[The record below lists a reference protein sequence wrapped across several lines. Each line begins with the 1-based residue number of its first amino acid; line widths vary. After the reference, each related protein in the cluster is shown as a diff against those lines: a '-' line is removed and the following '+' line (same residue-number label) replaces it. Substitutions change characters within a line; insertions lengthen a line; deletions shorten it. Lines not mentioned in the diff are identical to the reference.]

1 MTDYALGLVS
11 KTQEAIPMHESSKAM
26 QSDARRTKTSVA
38 HSMIGIFLWFVL
50 AEPANANDGD
60 PVAIRYWPGGCS
72 SIESMWDFH
81 VAIGVDAG
89 NRAAL
94 PRLADVEFVDDFWA
108 ASGSDSLV
116 LDRRPNEPSAMLKP
130 ASECPNPSRNAIRFS
145 RVALKN
151 EATQKT
157 VFVNVLFV
165 DGVSILDSNKNSV
178 GDLLAILK
186 VVKDLPKEI
195 QTVDAFLIDDA
206 IADPASFETL
216 QGLLN
221 PRVMVLR
228 SAVKFDKVGD
238 ALVENI
244 GHNTLS
250 VSRSEQTSTSKWV
263 KLSEN
268 PWSMDAA
275 LGELFDKKEA
285 ACKAS
290 RAVFKEL
297 SVNQLNFRPSNG
309 THTPRWN
316 TEHMMGRELLFF
328 SQIYHAVDPSIPILD
343 LNPKQMPPDYRPAHE
358 DWTGLEESM
367 QMERVEFFTRR
378 FAYLLNGMDL
388 SKTAKGSAFWTPKAL
403 LKQME
408 AHYKEHTANV
418 VKKKDL
424 PDWPKN

>member
-1 MTDYALGLVS
+1 M
-11 KTQEAIPMHESSKAM
+11 
-26 QSDARRTKTSVA
+26 
-38 HSMIGIFLWFVL
+38 
-50 AEPANANDGD
+50 
-60 PVAIRYWPGGCS
+60 
-72 SIESMWDFH
+72 
-81 VAIGVDAG
+81 
-89 NRAAL
+89 
-94 PRLADVEFVDDFWA
+94 
-108 ASGSDSLV
+108 
-116 LDRRPNEPSAMLKP
+116 
-130 ASECPNPSRNAIRFS
+130 
-145 RVALKN
+145 
-151 EATQKT
+151 
-157 VFVNVLFV
+157 
-165 DGVSILDSNKNSV
+165 
-178 GDLLAILK
+178 
-186 VVKDLPKEI
+186 
-195 QTVDAFLIDDA
+195 DAFLIDDA

-216 QGLLN
+216 RGILK

-238 ALVENI
+238 ALVEAI

-250 VSRSEQTSTSKWV
+250 VSRSEPTSTSKWV

-275 LGELFDKKEA
+275 LGDLFDKKEA
-285 ACKAS
+285 ASKSS

-328 SQIYHAVDPSIPILD
+328 SQIYHAMDSSIPILD

-367 QMERVEFFTRR
+367 QMERVESFTRR

-388 SKTAKGSAFWTPKAL
+388 NKTAKGSAFWTPKAL

-408 AHYKEHTANV
+408 AHYKEHTAKV

-424 PDWPKN
+424 PDWPKD

>member
-1 MTDYALGLVS
+1 MNEPSMT
-11 KTQEAIPMHESSKAM
+11 KQN
-26 QSDARRTKTSVA
+26 DARRIMISVA
-38 HSMIGIFLWFVL
+38 HSMLGIFLLFVL

-60 PVAIRYWPGGCS
+60 PVAIRYWPGGCF
-72 SIESMWDFH
+72 SIESMWNIH
-81 VAIGVDAG
+81 VAIGVDSG

-94 PRLADVEFVDDFWA
+94 PRSADVEFVDDFWA

-116 LDRRPNEPSAMLKP
+116 LDRKPNEPSAMLKP
-130 ASECPNPSRNAIRFS
+130 TSESPNPSRNAIRFA

-151 EATQKT
+151 DVTHKT
-157 VFVNVLFV
+157 LFVTVLFV
-165 DGVSILDSNKNSV
+165 DGVTILDSNKNSV

-186 VVKDLPKEI
+186 EVKDLPKEM
-195 QTVDAFLIDDA
+195 QTIDAFLIDDA

-216 QGLLN
+216 RGIFK

-238 ALVENI
+238 AFVEPI

-250 VSRSEQTSTSKWV
+250 VSRSEPTSTSKWV
-263 KLSEN
+263 KLSEIR
-268 PWSMDAA
+268 WSMDAA
-275 LGELFDKKEA
+275 LGDLFEKKEA
-285 ACKAS
+285 ACKSS

-328 SQIYHAVDPSIPILD
+328 SQIYHALDSSIAILD

-367 QMERVEFFTRR
+367 QMERVESFTRR

-388 SKTAKGSAFWTPKAL
+388 NKTAKGSSFWTPKAL

-424 PDWPKN
+424 SDWPKD

>member
-1 MTDYALGLVS
+1 MTDYVLGLVR
-11 KTQEAIPMHESSKAM
+11 KIQEAIQMNEPSMTQ
-26 QSDARRTKTSVA
+26 QSDARRSMISVA
-38 HSMIGIFLWFVL
+38 HSMLWIFLLFVL
-50 AEPANANDGD
+50 AEPANADDGD

-72 SIESMWDFH
+72 SIESMWNFH

-116 LDRRPNEPSAMLKP
+116 LDRRPNEPNAILKP
-130 ASECPNPSRNAIRFS
+130 LSECPNPSRNAIRFS
-145 RVALKN
+145 RVALRN

-157 VFVNVLFV
+157 LFVNVLFV

-178 GDLLAILK
+178 GELLAILK

-195 QTVDAFLIDDA
+195 QTIDAFLIDDA

-216 QGLLN
+216 RGLLK

-228 SAVKFDKVGD
+228 NAVKFDKVGD

-250 VSRSEQTSTSKWV
+250 VSRSEPTSKSKWV

-285 ACKAS
+285 ACKSS

-328 SQIYHAVDPSIPILD
+328 SQIYHAMDSSIPILD

-367 QMERVEFFTRR
+367 QMERVESFTRR

-388 SKTAKGSAFWTPKAL
+388 NKTAKGSDFWTPKAL

-424 PDWPKN
+424 PDWPKD

>member
-1 MTDYALGLVS
+1 MNES
-11 KTQEAIPMHESSKAM
+11 PMAK
-26 QSDARRTKTSVA
+26 QSDARRTMISVA
-38 HSMIGIFLWFVL
+38 HSMLGIFLLFVL

-72 SIESMWDFH
+72 SIESMWNIH

-116 LDRRPNEPSAMLKP
+116 LDRKPNEPNAMLKP
-130 ASECPNPSRNAIRFS
+130 RSECPNPSRNAIRFA
-145 RVALKN
+145 RVALEN

-157 VFVNVLFV
+157 LFVNVLFV
-165 DGVSILDSNKNSV
+165 DGVTILDSNKNSV

-186 VVKDLPKEI
+186 EVKDLPKQM
-195 QTVDAFLIDDA
+195 QTIDAFLIDDA

-216 QGLLN
+216 RGILK
-221 PRVMVLR
+221 PRLMVLR

-238 ALVENI
+238 ALVEAI

-250 VSRSEQTSTSKWV
+250 VSRSEPTSTSKWV

-275 LGELFDKKEA
+275 LGDLFDKKEA
-285 ACKAS
+285 ACKSS

-328 SQIYHAVDPSIPILD
+328 SQIYHAMDSSIPILD

-367 QMERVEFFTRR
+367 QMERVESFTRR

-388 SKTAKGSAFWTPKAL
+388 NKTAKGSAFWTPKAL

-424 PDWPKN
+424 PDWPKD

>member
-1 MTDYALGLVS
+1 MNEPSMT
-11 KTQEAIPMHESSKAM
+11 K
-26 QSDARRTKTSVA
+26 QSDARQTMILVA
-38 HSMIGIFLWFVL
+38 HSMLGIFLLFVL
-50 AEPANANDGD
+50 AEPSNANDGD

-72 SIESMWDFH
+72 SIESMWNIH

-108 ASGSDSLV
+108 ASESDSLV
-116 LDRRPNEPSAMLKP
+116 LDRKPNEPTAMLKP
-130 ASECPNPSRNAIRFS
+130 TNESPNPSRNAIRFS

-157 VFVNVLFV
+157 LFVNVLFV
-165 DGVSILDSNKNSV
+165 DGVTILDSNKNSV

-186 VVKDLPKEI
+186 EVKDLPKQM
-195 QTVDAFLIDDA
+195 QTIDAFLIDDA

-216 QGLLN
+216 RGILK
-221 PRVMVLR
+221 PRLMVLR

-238 ALVENI
+238 AIVEAI

-250 VSRSEQTSTSKWV
+250 VSRSEPTSTSKWV

-275 LGELFDKKEA
+275 LGDLFDKKEA
-285 ACKAS
+285 ACKSS

-328 SQIYHAVDPSIPILD
+328 SQIYHAMDSNIPILD

-367 QMERVEFFTRR
+367 QMERVESFTRR
-378 FAYLLNGMDL
+378 FAFLLNGMDL
-388 SKTAKGSAFWTPKAL
+388 NKTAKGSAFWSPKAL

-424 PDWPKN
+424 PDWPKD

>member
-1 MTDYALGLVS
+1 MTMN
-11 KTQEAIPMHESSKAM
+11 EPPMTK
-26 QSDARRTKTSVA
+26 QNDVRRIMISVA
-38 HSMIGIFLWFVL
+38 HSMLGIFLLFVL

-60 PVAIRYWPGGCS
+60 PVAIRYWPGGCF
-72 SIESMWDFH
+72 SIESMWNIH

-94 PRLADVEFVDDFWA
+94 PRLADVEFVDDYWE
-108 ASGSDSLV
+108 ASESYSLV
-116 LDRRPNEPSAMLKP
+116 LDRKPNEPNAMLKP
-130 ASECPNPSRNAIRFS
+130 MSECPNPSLNSIRFS

-151 EATQKT
+151 EATQKSL
-157 VFVNVLFV
+157 FVNVLFV
-165 DGVSILDSNKNSV
+165 DGVAILDSNKNSV
-178 GDLLAILK
+178 GDLLAALK
-186 VVKDLPKEI
+186 EVKDLPKEI
-195 QTVDAFLIDDA
+195 QTIDAFLIDDT

-216 QGLLN
+216 RGLLK

-228 SAVKFDKVGD
+228 GAVKFDKVGD
-238 ALVENI
+238 AFVEPI
-244 GHNTLS
+244 AHNTLS
-250 VSRSEQTSTSKWV
+250 VSRSGPTSTSKWV
-263 KLSEN
+263 KLGEN

-275 LGELFDKKEA
+275 LADLFDKKEA
-285 ACKAS
+285 ACKSS

-328 SQIYHAVDPSIPILD
+328 SQIYHAMDSNIPILD
-343 LNPKQMPPDYRPAHE
+343 LNPKQMPPDYRPAHK
-358 DWTGLEESM
+358 DWTGLEESK
-367 QMERVEFFTRR
+367 QMERVESFTRR

-388 SKTAKGSAFWTPKAL
+388 NKTAKGSAFWTPKAL

-418 VKKKDL
+418 VKKKEL

>member
-1 MTDYALGLVS
+1 MTDYVLGLVR
-11 KTQEAIPMHESSKAM
+11 KTQEAMTTNEPSMTK
-26 QSDARRTKTSVA
+26 QNDARRIMISVA
-38 HSMIGIFLWFVL
+38 HSMLGIFLLFVL
-50 AEPANANDGD
+50 VEPASANDGD

-72 SIESMWDFH
+72 SIESMWNIH

-89 NRAAL
+89 NRSAL

-116 LDRRPNEPSAMLKP
+116 LDRKPNEPNAMLKP
-130 ASECPNPSRNAIRFS
+130 TSESPNPSRNAIRFA

-157 VFVNVLFV
+157 LFVTVLFV
-165 DGVSILDSNKNSV
+165 DGVTILDSNKNSV

-186 VVKDLPKEI
+186 EVKDLPKEM
-195 QTVDAFLIDDA
+195 QTIDAFLIDDT

-216 QGLLN
+216 RGILK

-238 ALVENI
+238 AIVEAI

-250 VSRSEQTSTSKWV
+250 VSRSEPTSTSRWV
-263 KLSEN
+263 KLSES

-275 LGELFDKKEA
+275 LGDLFDKKEA
-285 ACKAS
+285 ACKSS

-328 SQIYHAVDPSIPILD
+328 SQIYHAMDSSIPILD

-358 DWTGLEESM
+358 DWTGLEESK
-367 QMERVEFFTRR
+367 QMERVESFTRR
-378 FAYLLNGMDL
+378 FAFLLNGMDL
-388 SKTAKGSAFWTPKAL
+388 NKTAKGSAFWTPKAL

-424 PDWPKN
+424 PDWPKD

>member
-1 MTDYALGLVS
+1 MNEPSMT
-11 KTQEAIPMHESSKAM
+11 K
-26 QSDARRTKTSVA
+26 QSDARRIMISVA
-38 HSMIGIFLWFVL
+38 HSILGIVLLFVL
-50 AEPANANDGD
+50 AEPTNANDGD

-72 SIESMWDFH
+72 SIESMWNIH

-116 LDRRPNEPSAMLKP
+116 LDRKPNEPNAMLKP
-130 ASECPNPSRNAIRFS
+130 RSECPNPSRNAIRFA
-145 RVALKN
+145 RVALEN
-151 EATQKT
+151 EATHKSL
-157 VFVNVLFV
+157 FVNALFV
-165 DGVSILDSNKNSV
+165 DGVAILDSNKNSV

-186 VVKDLPKEI
+186 EVKDLPKEI
-195 QTVDAFLIDDA
+195 QTIDAFLIDDA

-216 QGLLN
+216 RGLLK

-238 ALVENI
+238 AFVEPI

-250 VSRSEQTSTSKWV
+250 VSRSEPTSTSKWV

-275 LGELFDKKEA
+275 LGDLFDKKEA
-285 ACKAS
+285 ACKSS

-328 SQIYHAVDPSIPILD
+328 SQIYHAMDSSIPILD

-367 QMERVEFFTRR
+367 QMERVESFTRR

-388 SKTAKGSAFWTPKAL
+388 NKTAKGSAFWTPKAL

-418 VKKKDL
+418 VKKKEL
-424 PDWPKN
+424 PDWPKD

>member
-1 MTDYALGLVS
+1 MTDYVLGLVS
-11 KTQEAIPMHESSKAM
+11 KTQEAIQMNESSEAR
-26 QSDARRTKTSVA
+26 QSDARRTKISVA
-38 HSMIGIFLWFVL
+38 HSMLWIFLLFVL
-50 AEPANANDGD
+50 PEPANANDGD

-72 SIESMWDFH
+72 SIESMWNFH
-81 VAIGVDAG
+81 VAIGVDAR
-89 NRAAL
+89 NRAAF

-130 ASECPNPSRNAIRFS
+130 SSECPNPSRNAIRFS
-145 RVALKN
+145 RIALKN
-151 EATQKT
+151 EATHKAL
-157 VFVNVLFV
+157 FVNVLFV
-165 DGVSILDSNKNSV
+165 DGVTILDSNKNSV
-178 GDLLAILK
+178 GDLLAVLK
-186 VVKDLPKEI
+186 EVKDLPKEI
-195 QTVDAFLIDDA
+195 QTIDAFLFDDT

-216 QGLLN
+216 RGILK

-238 ALVENI
+238 ALVEAI

-250 VSRSEQTSTSKWV
+250 VSRSEPTSTSKWV

-275 LGELFDKKEA
+275 LGDLFDKKEA
-285 ACKAS
+285 ACKSS

-328 SQIYHAVDPSIPILD
+328 SQIYHAVDSSIPILD

-367 QMERVEFFTRR
+367 QMERVESFTRR

-388 SKTAKGSAFWTPKAL
+388 NKTAKGSAFWTPKAL

-418 VKKKDL
+418 VKKKEL
-424 PDWPKN
+424 PDWPKD

>member
-1 MTDYALGLVS
+1 MN
-11 KTQEAIPMHESSKAM
+11 E
-26 QSDARRTKTSVA
+26 QSDSSRTLISVA
-38 HSMIGIFLWFVL
+38 NSMLWIFIMVVL
-50 AEPANANDGD
+50 AKPGIASDGD
-60 PVAIRYWPGGCS
+60 PVAIRYWPGGGI
-72 SIESMWDFH
+72 SIESMWNIH
-81 VAIGVDAG
+81 VAIGVDAE

-116 LDRRPNEPSAMLKP
+116 LDRKPNEPKAILKP
-130 ASECPNPSRNAIRFS
+130 TSECPSPSRNAIRFA

-151 EATQKT
+151 ATTQKSLFLNI
-157 VFVNVLFV
+157 VFV
-165 DGVSILDSNKNSV
+165 DGVAILDSNKNSV
-178 GDLLAILK
+178 SELLVALK
-186 VVKDLPKEI
+186 EVKDLPSEM
-195 QTVDAFLIDDA
+195 QTIDAFLIDDA
-206 IADPASFETL
+206 IADQASYETL
-216 QGLLN
+216 QGILK

-228 SAVKFDKVGD
+228 SAVKFDKVGN
-238 ALVENI
+238 ASVEPI

-250 VSRSEQTSTSKWV
+250 VSQSEPTSISKWV
-263 KLSEN
+263 KLSEI

-275 LGELFDKKEA
+275 LSDLFDKKEA
-285 ACKAS
+285 ACKSS

-328 SQIYHAVDPSIPILD
+328 SQIYHAMDSSIPILD

-358 DWTGLEESM
+358 DWTGAEESE
-367 QMERVEFFTRR
+367 QMERVESFTRR
-378 FAYLLNGMDL
+378 FAYLLDGMDL
-388 SKTAKGSAFWTPKAL
+388 NKTAKGSAFWTPKAL

-408 AHYKEHTANV
+408 AHYSEHTANV

-424 PDWPKN
+424 PDWPKD

>member
-1 MTDYALGLVS
+1 MNEPSMT
-11 KTQEAIPMHESSKAM
+11 K
-26 QSDARRTKTSVA
+26 QSAARRTMISVA
-38 HSMIGIFLWFVL
+38 HSMLGIFLLFVL

-72 SIESMWDFH
+72 SIESMWNIH
-81 VAIGVDAG
+81 VTIGVDAG

-94 PRLADVEFVDDFWA
+94 PRSADVEFVDDFWA

-116 LDRRPNEPSAMLKP
+116 LDRKPNEPNAMLKP
-130 ASECPNPSRNAIRFS
+130 RSECPNPSRNAIRFA
-145 RVALKN
+145 RVALEN
-151 EATQKT
+151 EATHKT
-157 VFVNVLFV
+157 LFVNVLFV
-165 DGVSILDSNKNSV
+165 DGVTILDSNKNSV

-186 VVKDLPKEI
+186 EVKELPKEMRTI
-195 QTVDAFLIDDA
+195 DAFLIDDA

-216 QGLLN
+216 RGILK
-221 PRVMVLR
+221 PRLMVLR

-238 ALVENI
+238 ALVEAI

-250 VSRSEQTSTSKWV
+250 VSRSEPTSTSKWV
-263 KLSEN
+263 KLSEI

-275 LGELFDKKEA
+275 LGDLFDKKEA
-285 ACKAS
+285 ACKSS

-328 SQIYHAVDPSIPILD
+328 SQIYHAMDASIPILD
-343 LNPKQMPPDYRPAHE
+343 LNPKQMPPDYRPAHK

-367 QMERVEFFTRR
+367 QMERVESFTRR

-388 SKTAKGSAFWTPKAL
+388 NKTAKGSAFWTPKAL

-408 AHYKEHTANV
+408 VHYKEHTANV
-418 VKKKDL
+418 VKKKEL
-424 PDWPKN
+424 PDWPKD